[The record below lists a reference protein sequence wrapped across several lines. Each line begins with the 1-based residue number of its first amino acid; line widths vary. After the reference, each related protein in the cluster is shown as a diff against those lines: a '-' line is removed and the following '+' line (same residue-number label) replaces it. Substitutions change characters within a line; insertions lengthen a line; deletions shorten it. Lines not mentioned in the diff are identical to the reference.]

1 MQKKI
6 TRFKKQPDVD
16 ERRVQFPSVRN
27 GREMMMFLVK
37 IGKAGEKKKKTA
49 LEEPLQKWPNRILYK
64 KSIAIFY
71 LTFTMSHGQFNSNN
85 APQLTLDK

>member
-37 IGKAGEKKKKTA
+37 IGKAGEKKKKNSLRRTFTKVA
-49 LEEPLQKWPNRILYK
+49 KPDSLQKV
-64 KSIAIFY
+64 
-71 LTFTMSHGQFNSNN
+71 NSNILLN
-85 APQLTLDK
+85 IYYGPWTI